1 MKIKSMHLSVIFKL
15 SLFLAAVLGILI
27 QIGAFSGELHLSDLN
42 YYTLMTNV
50 LCAVYFFAAMIY
62 ESNKGSTL
70 LPTLKGA
77 VVLGITITGLVYHFM
92 LSGSFQMQGTISLSN
107 LLLHYI
113 VPLMSV
119 LDWLL
124 FSDKGHYSWKS
135 PFVWLLLPDG
145 YFVYAFIRVT
155 LGANLGYDG
164 NRYPYP
170 FLNVDAL
177 GWGKVLVT
185 GLVLNLLFIFLGFLF
200 VMIDRFMARKAMP
213 FE

>member
-1 MKIKSMHLSVIFKL
+1 MRLSVMFKL
-15 SLFLAAVLGILI
+15 SLFIAATLGILI
-27 QIGAFSGELHLSDLN
+27 QIGAFSDELHLSDLN
-42 YYTLMTNV
+42 YYTLFTNV

-62 ESNKGSTL
+62 EANRGTTL
-70 LPTLKGA
+70 LPAVKGA
-77 VVLGITITGLVYHFM
+77 IVLGITITGLVYHFM
-92 LSGSFQMQGTISLSN
+92 LSGSFQMQGTITLSN
-107 LLLHYI
+107 LLLHYV

-135 PFVWLLLPDG
+135 PFVWLILPDG
-145 YFVYAFIRVT
+145 YFVYVFIRVT
-155 LGANLGYDG
+155 LGASLGYDG

-185 GLVLNLLFIFLGFLF
+185 GLVLNLFFVLLGFLF
-200 VMIDRFMARKAMP
+200 VMIDRFMARKAKG
-213 FE
+213 

>member
-1 MKIKSMHLSVIFKL
+1 MRLSVIFKL
-15 SLFLAAVLGILI
+15 SLFIAATLGILI
-27 QIGAFSGELHLSDLN
+27 QIGAFSDELHLSDLN
-42 YYTLMTNV
+42 YYTLLTNV

-62 ESNKGSTL
+62 EANRGTTL
-70 LPTLKGA
+70 LPAVKGA
-77 VVLGITITGLVYHFM
+77 IVLGITITGLVYHFL
-92 LSGSFQMQGTISLSN
+92 LSGSFQMQGTITLSN
-107 LLLHYI
+107 LLLHYV

-155 LGANLGYDG
+155 LGASLGYDG

-185 GLVLNLLFIFLGFLF
+185 GLVLNLLFVLLGFLF
-200 VMIDRFMARKAMP
+200 VMIVRFMARKAKG
-213 FE
+213 